1 MNPLRAGRSSNPG
14 VKGVVMFEYVGLI
27 PLFPAIGFLINGF
40 FGRRL
45 GNKVVS
51 VVGPSAIGLSF
62 LTAILIFFDL
72 LGRPPAERLFEKTL
86 FNWVVSGSLQTV
98 VGYQID
104 PLSILMVLVVTGVS
118 FFIHIYSVGYM
129 HGDPGYPRYFTY
141 LNLFVFMMLNLVL
154 ANNFLLMFVGWE
166 GVGLCSYLLIG
177 FWYEKDSA
185 SNAGKKAFVV
195 NRVGDFGFLLGLFLL
210 FTALGKHGIW
220 TLDFTEVFKNAH
232 LLDPGTVTAITLLL
246 FVGACGKS
254 AQLPLYVWLPDA
266 MEGPTPVSSLI
277 HAATMVTAGVYM
289 VARCNV
295 LYSMA
300 PVTMAIVAIV
310 GVATAIF
317 TASIGCCQNDI
328 KKVLAYS
335 TISQLGYMFL
345 GVGVGAFSAGIF
357 HLMTHAFFKGLLFL
371 GAGSIMHALSGELDM
386 RKMGGL
392 RKKIP
397 ITFWTFFIA
406 TLAIAGVPGLSG
418 FFSKDEIVWQA
429 FSSPHGHTVF
439 LVVAAITSGTTV
451 FYMFRALFMTFWG
464 ESRVDSH
471 VAHHIHESPKI
482 MTVPL
487 MVLAVLSVI
496 GGYIGVPHVLGGASH
511 IHEFLAPVV
520 GGGVTE
526 PGKAHAGI
534 AMVSQ
539 AWASSGETG
548 GHSAALE
555 IFLMMVAVIIV
566 LIGIGIAYLFYVKD
580 PTIPK
585 RIAERQRALYTFVLN
600 KYYVDELYEILF
612 VNSLKRMGTALWRG
626 FDNFVIDGTVNG
638 IAHLVAWVSSVG
650 RRVQTGFVQNYAFSM
665 VIGGVILAAYY
676 IMRAIFY

>member
-1 MNPLRAGRSSNPG
+1 ML
-14 VKGVVMFEYVGLI
+14 EYVGLI

-45 GNKVVS
+45 GNKAVS

-62 LTAILIFFDL
+62 LTAILIFFEL

-86 FNWVVSGSLQTV
+86 FNWVVSGSFQTV

-177 FWYEKDSA
+177 FWFEKDSA

-195 NRVGDFGFLLGLFLL
+195 NRVGDFGFILGMFLL
-210 FTALGKHGIW
+210 FTSLGKHGIW
-220 TLDFTEVFKNAH
+220 TLDFTEVFANANK
-232 LLDPGTVTAITLLL
+232 LDTATATTITILL

-254 AQLPLYVWLPDA
+254 AQIPIYVWLPDA

-295 LYSMA
+295 LYSLA
-300 PVTMAIVAIV
+300 PIAMAIVAIV

-317 TASIGCCQNDI
+317 TASIGFCQNDI

-371 GAGSIMHALSGELDM
+371 GAGSVMHALSGELDM
-386 RKMGGL
+386 RKMGAL
-392 RKKIP
+392 RSRIP
-397 ITFWTFFIA
+397 TTFWTFLVA
-406 TLAIAGVPGLSG
+406 TFAIAGFPGLSG
-418 FFSKDEIVWQA
+418 FFSKDEILWQA
-429 FSSPHGHTVF
+429 FSASHGHP
-439 LVVAAITSGTTV
+439 LLWAVAVIAAGMTA
-451 FYMFRALFMTFWG
+451 FYMFRALFMTFFG
-464 ESRVDSH
+464 ASRVDPH
-471 VAHHIHESPKI
+471 VAHHIHESPKV

-487 MVLAVLSVI
+487 MILAILSVI
-496 GGYIGVPHVLGGASH
+496 GGYVGIPHVLGGANQ

-520 GGGVTE
+520 GGGGA
-526 PGKAHAGI
+526 PKAHAGLTLI
-534 AMVSQ
+534 AQ
-539 AWASSGETG
+539 AWASGGEAG
-548 GHSAALE
+548 GHSATLE
-555 IFLMMVAVIIV
+555 ILLMV
-566 LIGIGIAYLFYVKD
+566 
-580 PTIPK
+580 
-585 RIAERQRALYTFVLN
+585 
-600 KYYVDELYEILF
+600 
-612 VNSLKRMGTALWRG
+612 
-626 FDNFVIDGTVNG
+626 
-638 IAHLVAWVSSVG
+638 VSV
-650 RRVQTGFVQNYAFSM
+650 
-665 VIGGVILAAYY
+665 
-676 IMRAIFY
+676 